1 MISDPRFGPEP
12 TDGGGFT
19 NFSGTVVDAYFVDGE
34 YGCSLNWIIDL
45 DTPELYPSIENP
57 TKLFVACG
65 SGWSAEDAGDTIVHK
80 DGPNKPFNKRSEIG
94 VLNTRIRNGELEN
107 FDAFLA
113 DLPDD
118 FSFTRAKSWKGMRFR
133 FDEVSWP
140 TKTMGKAADGSDTGV
155 WVDTDKTRRFPV
167 EYLGKAG
174 GASVNSSN
182 GSASTSL
189 DLASLSLP
197 DDLITAATAAVVKG
211 DDLSAAVIKAG
222 GMSIPAMVEILSDAG
237 KTEAFRKAL
246 VA

>member
-1 MISDPRFGPEP
+1 MEVDPRFGPAP

-19 NFSGTVVDAYFVDGE
+19 NFVGTVVDAYFVDGE

-45 DTPELYPSIENP
+45 DSPELYPSIENP

-65 SGWSAEDAGDTIVHK
+65 SGWSAENAGDTIVHK
-80 DGPNKPFNKRSEIG
+80 DGPDKAFNKRSEIG
-94 VLNTRIRNGELEN
+94 VLNTRIRNGELVG

-118 FSFTRAKSWKGMRFR
+118 FSFTRASSWKGMRFR

-140 TKTMGKAADGSDTGV
+140 TKTMGKAADGSDTGE
-155 WVDTDKTRRFPV
+155 WVDATKTRRFPV
-167 EYLGKAG
+167 EYLGTAGKA
-174 GASVNSSN
+174 ASSSN
-182 GSASTSL
+182 GTSTAPL
-189 DLASLSLP
+189 DLSSLALP
-197 DDLITAATAAVVKG
+197 DDLVKAATAAVVKG
-211 DDLSAAVIKAG
+211 EDLSAAVIKAG
-222 GMSIPAMVEILSDAG
+222 GMSVPAMVDILSDAG